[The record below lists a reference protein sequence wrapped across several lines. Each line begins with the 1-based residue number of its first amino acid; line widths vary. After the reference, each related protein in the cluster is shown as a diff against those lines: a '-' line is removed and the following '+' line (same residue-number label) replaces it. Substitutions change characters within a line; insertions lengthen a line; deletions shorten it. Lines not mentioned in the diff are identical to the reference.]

1 MAHATRHA
9 VTETMFDKFG
19 TKLKSKVK
27 WWFSKKG
34 ISVLPDDDDDD
45 DDDEG
50 GGEESRSSM
59 REYVKRDY
67 DDEEAEEGDDGDDG
81 EWR

>member
-1 MAHATRHA
+1 M
-9 VTETMFDKFG
+9 TETMFDKFG

-34 ISVLPDDDDDD
+34 INILPDDDDE
-45 DDDEG
+45 EG
-50 GGEESRSSM
+50 GGGTLSM
-59 REYVKRDY
+59 RAYVARDE
-67 DDEEAEEGDDGDDG
+67 DESGDDGDDG

>member
-1 MAHATRHA
+1 
-9 VTETMFDKFG
+9 MFAKFG

-34 ISVLPDDDDDD
+34 IEILQD
-45 DDDEG
+45 G
-50 GGEESRSSM
+50 GPLTM
-59 REYVKRDY
+59 REYVPREY
-67 DDEEAEEGDDGDDG
+67 DDEDEEEEGDDGDDG